1 MDIALLLIRLVF
13 GLTFAAHGT
22 QKLFGWFGG
31 HGLEGTAGFFESLG
45 LKPGKMMAL
54 MAGIGEVVGGL
65 LIAFGFLTEVG
76 AVLMIVPMLV
86 AIFKVHGQN
95 GYWATEGGYEYNLA
109 IITVAVA
116 LVLAGPGAYSI
127 DAWMLG

>member
-1 MDIALLLIRLVF
+1 MDLALLLIRLVF

-22 QKLFGWFGG
+22 QKLLGWFGG

-45 LKPGKMMAL
+45 LKPGKTMAL
-54 MAGIGEVVGGL
+54 MAGLGEVVGGL

-127 DAWMLG
+127 DALMLG

>member
-1 MDIALLLIRLVF
+1 MDLALLLIRLVF

-45 LKPGKMMAL
+45 LKPGKTMAL
-54 MAGIGEVVGGL
+54 MAGLGEVAGGL

-86 AIFKVHGQN
+86 AIFKVHGPN

-116 LVLAGPGAYSI
+116 LVLAGPGAYSL